1 MDRKDWSESWEPE
14 GKQSRWSQRWKQ
26 RVQVGQ
32 RLTEE
37 MTELLSR
44 KTDGVRMREQPEDAG
59 KKLQL
64 SQRPCSKLGLVG

>member
-1 MDRKDWSESWEPE
+1 M
-14 GKQSRWSQRWKQ
+14 
-26 RVQVGQ
+26 GQ